1 MLRDSMPAQ
10 VRRLWAVGCA
20 ATQAVSFPHALSCLP
35 NHLQMYEHVDEL
47 APALLKSLSD
57 TSDKVVKLDLEVLAE
72 LSSADEGESEERQ
85 EQADLFFK
93 RCVKA

>member
-1 MLRDSMPAQ
+1 
-10 VRRLWAVGCA
+10 
-20 ATQAVSFPHALSCLP
+20 
-35 NHLQMYEHVDEL
+35 MYEHVDEL

-93 RCVKA
+93 RCVKAYGEKWERPRVSTNSPGCVSLVYTPQLYVGPRLHV